1 MTLEQS
7 ASYSRW
13 LTPKQIEDGFQLTDP
28 LKMTQIT
35 GIDKAGNP
43 TFKGNFPITKEDVGR
58 IVLLINNWNGS
69 WNEEAKSVL
78 PAKFTGGFIEK
89 IKKAMKDAGSQADN
103 GTWLDCIQ
111 YDFVRITEDNWEP
124 LASLVNKSLIINL
137 GKIQLSLEEWL
148 GEKYLIEQ
156 STLPQPL
163 NPFSLRVPTAGGN
176 DMAYLLATSIFGLQQ
191 VYDTE
196 GAFNVA
202 MANVN
207 CYTFADRFSYLM
219 NNMIGATSQQSW
231 TNAQNGTQGIQVF
244 SSDVLSQV
252 LYNGYCSTS
261 IEEAGYVD
269 DNPVLNISL
278 NALGSGIQTPFLPAV
293 GTATLGSNYSWTAN
307 TAYQNLP
314 TMLISREVW
323 GDFQPLLDAIQ
334 NGQILL
340 WNSEPTVPSTNPMT
354 ALVPQTTP
362 YTGTYTGAFPVLP
375 SSSTTASN

>member
-43 TFKGNFPITKEDVGR
+43 TFKGNFPITKEDVGK
-58 IVLLINNWNGS
+58 IVILINNWNGS

-78 PAKFTGGFIEK
+78 PAKFTGGFVEK
-89 IKKAMKDAGSQADN
+89 IKKAMKDAGSNADN
-103 GTWLDCIQ
+103 STWLDCIQ
-111 YDFVRITEDNWEP
+111 YDFVQITEDNWEP
-124 LASLVNKSLIINL
+124 LSSLVNKSLIINL

-163 NPFSLRVPTAGGN
+163 NPFSLRVPTSGAG

-261 IEEAGYVD
+261 IEEAGYESGD
-269 DNPVLNISL
+269 DIYITL

-307 TAYQNLP
+307 TAHDNITQMAVSYDIWS
-314 TMLISREVW
+314 T
-323 GDFQPLLDAIQ
+323 FQPLLDAIQ

-340 WNSEPTVPSTNPMT
+340 WNSSPTVPSTNPMT

>member
-35 GIDKAGNP
+35 GIDEAGNP
-43 TFKGNFPITKEDVGR
+43 TFKGNFPITKEDVGKVV
-58 IVLLINNWNGS
+58 ILINNWNGS

-89 IKKAMKDAGSQADN
+89 IKKAMKDAGSNADTN
-103 GTWLDCIQ
+103 TWVSCLQ
-111 YDFVRITEDNWEP
+111 WDFVKITEDNWEP

-148 GEKYLIEQ
+148 GEKYLFEQ
-156 STLPQPL
+156 SSLAQPL
-163 NPFSLRVPTAGGN
+163 NPFSLRVPTQGAG

-207 CYTFADRFSYLM
+207 CNTFADRFSYLM

-231 TNAQNGTQGIQVF
+231 TNAQNGNQGIQVF

-252 LYNGYCSTS
+252 LYNGYCSTT
-261 IEEAGYVD
+261 IEQAGYD
-269 DNPVLNISL
+269 PGNDIYITL
-278 NALGSGIQTPFLPAV
+278 NALGSGIETPFLPAV

-307 TAYQNLP
+307 TAHDNIPQMAVSYDIWSN
-314 TMLISREVW
+314 
-323 GDFQPLLDAIQ
+323 FQPLLDAIQ

-340 WNSEPTVPSTNPMT
+340 WNSSPTVPSTNPMT

-362 YTGTYTGAFPVLP
+362 YAGTYTGAFPVLP
-375 SSSTTASN
+375 STSATASN